1 MFGRRRRPPA
11 LCERQQVAN
20 SSFEEIWAARPSYRP
35 FLEDQSM
42 LIIQRLKF
50 CSFDCAVDDACICGL
65 RVCLCHTSWV
75 TSAVRWLHSVAGL
88 AREVP
93 ADCRPLPALVAKGRL
108 SGVELPC
115 AASSTTPLHCTR
127 KPKADGSQ
135 QQPASQVQNLKPVS
149 GPLYEA
155 KKGA

>member
-42 LIIQRLKF
+42 LIIERLKF

-75 TSAVRWLHSVAGL
+75 TSAVRWLRSVAGL
-88 AREVP
+88 VREVP
-93 ADCRPLPALVAKGRL
+93 ADCRPLPAGVAEGRL
-108 SGVELPC
+108 SWFQLSRAAGQSAVEAESGPEM
-115 AASSTTPLHCTR
+115 
-127 KPKADGSQ
+127 
-135 QQPASQVQNLKPVS
+135 
-149 GPLYEA
+149 GPLYDTNFCKEVLLLRCCSCA
-155 KKGA
+155 VRV